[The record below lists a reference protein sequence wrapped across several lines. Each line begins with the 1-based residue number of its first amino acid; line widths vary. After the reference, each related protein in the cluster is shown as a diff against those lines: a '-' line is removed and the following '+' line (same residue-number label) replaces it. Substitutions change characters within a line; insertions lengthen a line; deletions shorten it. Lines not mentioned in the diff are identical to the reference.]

1 MLGLDKEKYVNG
13 SDYKKRFKQ
22 NGTKIY
28 KKNSKK
34 FKVAKRDL
42 QQNGML

>member
-1 MLGLDKEKYVNG
+1 MGQITKRGLNKMVRK
-13 SDYKKRFKQ
+13 F
-22 NGTKIY
+22 T
-28 KKNSKK
+28 KNSKK